1 MVLVIDSNQK
11 EVKMFS
17 IKIKLLVI
25 EIHLILFADNKE
37 ASVSLQL
44 ELPQKVKD
52 FLSSASENQEKQI
65 D

>member
-1 MVLVIDSNQK
+1 MVIDSNQK

>member
-1 MVLVIDSNQK
+1 
-11 EVKMFS
+11 MFS